1 MSNKNTFVANSARIE
16 QIGLNQNRIDDL
28 KDDAKGITAES
39 QGLKLDTYCHLI
51 AGIAPAKLTSKS
63 NLNTKDRVTLKGD
76 LMDKGNQTDSMAD
89 KLIKNA
95 VGARNVFGI
104 GGDNWTPAAVKEIFD
119 AKEIT
124 SEAKLIKAVSGDDQ
138 KSPIDQLAAKIV
150 GRRSTKKNDKGERV
164 AGDKWIGGMLDKY
177 AEATGTDLDEVLAEL
192 YAKVA
197 DDLRER
203 RGMEASAQE
212 AGDQTAQDNAD
223 VNEMLEKL

>member
-1 MSNKNTFVANSARIE
+1 MSNKNIFVANSARIE

-39 QGLKLDTYCHLI
+39 QGLKLDSYCHLI

-76 LMDKGNQTDSMAD
+76 LTDRGNQTDSMAD
-89 KLIKNA
+89 KMIKNA
-95 VGARNVFGI
+95 VGARRVFQI
-104 GGDNWTPAAVKEIFD
+104 GGDNWTPAAVKEVFD
-119 AKEIT
+119 ANKIT
-124 SEAKLIKAVSGDDQ
+124 SEAKLIKAVSGDDK
-138 KSPIDQLAAKIV
+138 KSPIDLLAAKIV
-150 GRRSTKKNDKGERV
+150 GRRSTKKNEKGERV
-164 AGDKWIGGMLDKY
+164 AGNKWIGGMLDKY

-192 YAKVA
+192 YAKID

-203 RGMEASAQE
+203 KDMEASAQE

-223 VNEMLEKL
+223 VNEMQKNI

>member
-1 MSNKNTFVANSARIE
+1 MSNKTFTAAADRIN
-16 QIGLNQNRIDDL
+16 QIGLNQSRINTL
-28 KDDAKGITAES
+28 KGDAKEITAES